1 MQTEERERI
10 IKLLTDIRD
19 GRTSRSAKPLDLK
32 GVDLSDA
39 DLSGVN
45 LSDVDLSGAR
55 LFRTNLKG
63 AFLQRCNL
71 KAADLTGA
79 DLTEANLEEASAG
92 QVGLGMACLNRAH
105 LFRADLEGCTLTK
118 ADLKATDLRGA
129 CLRNARVREANLSNA
144 DLTNADM
151 QGTDLGLS
159 LVKGATFNNV
169 NMQNA
174 RLRLIKGYEKAT
186 WIGVDIRDINFS
198 GAYRV
203 RRFIIDENY
212 IKEFRSSGRLESLLY
227 YLWWITSDCGRSIT
241 RWCLWILAQTVFFAW
256 VYTLVGVDYGDHP
269 TVLSPLYYSVVTLTT
284 LGYGDVVPASM
295 AAQVVA
301 MIEVIMGYVMLGGLL
316 SIFTNK
322 IARRGD

>member
-1 MQTEERERI
+1 MGYNMQTEEKERI

-198 GAYRV
+198 GAYRYKRLRTEHYQV
-203 RRFIIDENY
+203 VSLDFGANCLFCLGLYPCWCRLW
-212 IKEFRSSGRLESLLY
+212 RSSYCAFSIILQCGYINDS
-227 YLWWITSDCGRSIT
+227 WIWRCGARFNGSTSCRHD
-241 RWCLWILAQTVFFAW
+241 
-256 VYTLVGVDYGDHP
+256 
-269 TVLSPLYYSVVTLTT
+269 
-284 LGYGDVVPASM
+284 
-295 AAQVVA
+295 
-301 MIEVIMGYVMLGGLL
+301 
-316 SIFTNK
+316 
-322 IARRGD
+322 